1 MDESS
6 PGTVSYHSYQRSLRR
21 DVESGGTKDGG
32 VAVLGAAGFTLA
44 NSTAVATVNSHVG
57 SISGG
62 GCGDGGSGGGYGGGG
77 DGGVGGCGGGGVF

>member
-21 DVESGGTKDGG
+21 DVESGGAKYGG

-44 NSTAVATVNSHVG
+44 NSTAEATVNSHVG

-62 GCGDGGSGGGYGGGG
+62 GCGGGGSGGGYGGGG

>member
-57 SISGG
+57 SINR
-62 GCGDGGSGGGYGGGG
+62 GGGYGGGG